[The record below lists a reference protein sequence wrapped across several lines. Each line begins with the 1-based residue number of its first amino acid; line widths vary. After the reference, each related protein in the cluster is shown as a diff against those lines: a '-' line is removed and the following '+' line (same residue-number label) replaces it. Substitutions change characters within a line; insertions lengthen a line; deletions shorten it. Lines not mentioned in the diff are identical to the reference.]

1 MKSLITIIVL
11 LSVAFS
17 CTQDVKQHKDLLTLS
32 DELNQCIEK
41 NEESCCPI
49 YNELVFESAIAN
61 IELDHTLCPLF

>member
-1 MKSLITIIVL
+1 MKSLLTFIVL
-11 LSVAFS
+11 LSVTFS
-17 CTQDVKQHKDLLTLS
+17 CSHDVKPQKSLLTLS

-61 IELDHTLCPLF
+61 IKLDHTLCL